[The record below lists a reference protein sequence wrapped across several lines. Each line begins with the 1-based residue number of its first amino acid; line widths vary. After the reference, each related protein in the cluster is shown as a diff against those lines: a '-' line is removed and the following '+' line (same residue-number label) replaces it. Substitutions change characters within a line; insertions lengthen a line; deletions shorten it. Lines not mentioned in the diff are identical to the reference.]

1 MILVTGGL
9 GFIGTHTARALLDL
23 GQSCVLLG
31 RRAVADADVSDLIA
45 SEIGSRAFIEQ
56 GDVTDLSSLLKVGA
70 RHEITGVVHLAAGGW
85 PPSANPIEDARATVN
100 GLLNV
105 LQAARDWGVAR
116 VGVASTIG
124 VYGGVPL
131 PEDSAASGV
140 AVAMRE
146 DMPLPP
152 TAGHA
157 IPASK
162 KIGELLA
169 DYVAGATGLEVYNA
183 RVAGIWGPLGRPVS
197 RFFGAPQLVHA
208 AVRGTAPDFSE
219 LYSPAHAQDSLD
231 LCYARDCG
239 RALALLQLAPR
250 LNHRTYNVGGGR
262 ATTYQQLADA
272 LAEVVPGS
280 RIELPEGRNPHGPAR
295 DFYLD
300 ITRVRQDAGYEPAY
314 DTQRAVAD
322 YVDWLRAGHDR

>member
-1 MILVTGGL
+1 MILITGGL

-31 RRAVADADVSDLIA
+31 RRPVADADVPELIL
-45 SEIGSRAFIEQ
+45 SEVGSRTFIEQ
-56 GDVTDLSSLLKVGA
+56 GDVTDLPSLLEVGE
-70 RHEITGVVHLAAGGW
+70 RYEITGVVHLAAGGW
-85 PPSANPIEDARATVN
+85 PPSANPIEDARAAVN

-105 LQAARDWGVAR
+105 LQSAREWGVAR

-124 VYGGVPL
+124 VYGAVPL
-131 PEDSAASGV
+131 PEGWNASG
-140 AVAMRE
+140 APTPMRE
-146 DMPLPP
+146 DLPLPM
-152 TAGHA
+152 TSGHV

-162 KIGELLA
+162 KIGELLT
-169 DYVAGATGLEVYNA
+169 DYIAGASELEVYNA
-183 RVAGIWGPLGRPVS
+183 RIAGIWGPLGRPVS

-219 LYSPAHAQDSLD
+219 LHSPVYARDSLD
-231 LCYARDCG
+231 LCYAKDCG

-250 LNHRTYNVGGGR
+250 LNHRTYNVASGR
-262 ATTYQQLADA
+262 ATTYRDLADA
-272 LAEVVPGS
+272 LAKAVHGVHL
-280 RIELPEGRNPHGPAR
+280 ELPEGRNPQGPAG

-300 ITRVRQDAGYEPAY
+300 ITRIRQDAGYEPAY

-322 YVDWLRAGHDR
+322 YVDWLRAGHER